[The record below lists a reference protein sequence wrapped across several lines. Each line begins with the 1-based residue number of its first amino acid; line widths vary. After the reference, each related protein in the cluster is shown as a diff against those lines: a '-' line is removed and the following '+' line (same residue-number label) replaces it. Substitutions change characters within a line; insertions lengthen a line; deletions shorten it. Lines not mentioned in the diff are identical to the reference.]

1 MESILEDLPYQSGDE
16 VSVLVNGLGATPKE
30 ELYIVYRKVAHLLKD
45 RKITVYHPYIGEFAT
60 SMEMAG
66 MSISLLKL
74 DNELKELLKKSADT
88 PFFVQAELE

>member
-1 MESILEDLPYQSGDE
+1 
-16 VSVLVNGLGATPKE
+16 
-30 ELYIVYRKVAHLLKD
+30 
-45 RKITVYHPYIGEFAT
+45 
-60 SMEMAG
+60 MAG